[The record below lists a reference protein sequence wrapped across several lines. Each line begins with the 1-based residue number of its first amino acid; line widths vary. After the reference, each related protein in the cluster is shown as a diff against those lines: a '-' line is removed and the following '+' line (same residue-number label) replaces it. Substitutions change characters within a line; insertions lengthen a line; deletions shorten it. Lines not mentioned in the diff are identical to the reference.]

1 MLSAGLAV
9 VSLMLIALLP
19 RQTALG
25 GIIYALMGPLHG
37 WNGYQGGAA
46 QARIKERKLAVAL
59 NEDKPVA

>member
-1 MLSAGLAV
+1 
-9 VSLMLIALLP
+9 
-19 RQTALG
+19 
-25 GIIYALMGPLHG
+25 MGPLHG